1 MKEKNIKTKL
11 FAYVLIFCL
20 IFANTP
26 VNTFANTSVSYNIQ
40 LSDKNETSYEAIEDT
55 DIKNISWTNGPS
67 LPVEHCYVVD
77 VPDNSD
83 FIVNS
88 NIETTWKNL
97 STLSELTDNK
107 ITNAAIQSL
116 SLSFD
121 VGKDLQTNSDG
132 QNIKLFV
139 ITDGGLSNPEN
150 LKIEYAVILRVGAV
164 KSAPHIALNGENET
178 SYEAIED
185 TDIKNISWT
194 NGPSLPVEHC
204 YVVDVPDNSDFIVN
218 SNIETT
224 WKNLSTLS
232 ELTDNKITNAAIQ
245 SLSLSFDVGKDLQT
259 NSDGQNI
266 KLFVI
271 TDGGLSNPEN
281 LKIEY
286 AVILRVGAVK
296 SVTIDKTTLTARITE
311 AQAKNEN
318 SYHTSDD
325 RYNGKATSV
334 NGFWADFQTALTRA
348 QTAAEKATTQT
359 EIDAAA
365 GNLEAAMANLISID
379 NVNPTK
385 LHKAIQSVKY
395 EQKVAEDYTETSW
408 KGFEEAYQA
417 ATGEMSKLYQDGVP
431 TEYNKFDLQTSVN
444 EKAEQLLKA
453 EKALETQAA
462 KKNSQWW
469 FELYRKYLPPLV
481 EVAKSAKE
489 TDYTTDSW
497 QAFQTA
503 LNAADTL
510 CRENTQLPENKD
522 EKNRINI
529 AYSNAFKNLFDAYY
543 CTLTPMGDIT
553 VKLTASDSEA
563 ARARKT
569 EGVSGYIGDI
579 TLSEDYSLDAAL
591 EKAGI
596 KPKKSDYPKVYI
608 NGIYVSENY
617 VREESGVTAKPNLK
631 LHPNDKVTVAWN
643 YNPSSAQSPTIG
655 EIQASVFQY
664 AESLKTAAFTE
675 GDSITVEAGKAFS
688 LHVQTKPAYLGSN
701 TAAASP
707 AAGMHLYLSEA
718 GSETGNLKNLNALT
732 EGSAAVTTDE
742 NGIAKLSLYE
752 PGWYVL
758 SAYDLTKDV
767 WGDRPQWP
775 PDALPTNGNYASV
788 NSGAV
793 IRVHVTESTDLQ
805 RVKSSLKKELKA
817 VYEAY
822 PQEYFSTENWD
833 IIVKAY
839 GDAEQ
844 GIDSANGTALAREA
858 QQAGI
863 TQIQTIQN
871 RTTADNEA
879 KLKSLRFYLEQL
891 PDDVSLLD
899 KAAETTVQEFVS
911 VYEALTTYQREK
923 LLTEAER
930 EKCEAVYAKKDNLA
944 EAKAYALQ
952 VNITA
957 DNDADKA
964 ALEAMIAYLREHN
977 PVKYPQASGTDIDAA
992 EYKNSKDKHK
1002 LYQFENNGKLDT
1014 TSLYASK
1021 FVTLPVDPGYFAYP
1035 LIRSTGKIEA
1045 ADKSWCITDENFSLQ
1060 EMDYLNNNVTRNF
1073 TVTINGN
1080 EYEIKNISY
1089 DGIDSSKVKRNN
1101 GSFID
1106 KTTYKG
1112 KKADVVNVHFKE
1124 ALVYFQMPYQ
1134 DVTVNV
1140 RWGKIDLEGQKT
1152 AAVEAVEEAF
1162 GKYKLTDYD
1171 DAGQTAL
1178 QKAKTDG
1185 ITNIKNAL
1193 TEDGIAE
1200 ARKAAIAAMAAV
1212 AKKTTGSGTEESGK
1226 PVGKVYVSVENTTFS
1241 GAPAALSG
1249 RFVNT
1254 EITLY
1259 EEDTMM
1265 TCVLRALKD
1274 KGFGWTGTGGKTSVG
1289 KNDMSITYISSIT
1302 KGNDSLGEF
1311 DGGSQSGWMG
1321 TLNDFFVNAG
1331 FQSFTVKSSG
1341 MYKLENGDV
1350 ISIMYTSKGLGAD
1363 IGGSWGNSD
1372 TSLKAL
1378 QISGGKLSPAFN
1390 GSTLEYTLI
1399 ISGDTSS
1406 ITVTPTAAN
1415 KNYMVR
1421 TYLNSYKKE
1430 SAFYKRTESIPVKA
1444 GDVIYV
1450 GVGESEWLS
1459 MNNQGAE
1466 ARPYTATKYT
1476 IKVVK
1481 ANTDSVKNAIKA
1493 LPTEDKITYGNYK
1506 SYASAVLS
1514 ANEMYNALGSEKGQ
1528 IDTADTA
1535 KLNAAVERIQFY
1547 TQIDDAKAKLA
1558 ALPKLNNPT
1567 QAQAS
1572 AYRSQINEA
1581 TAAYKKLSKEQQ
1593 KYITKADVENYN
1605 ALATALGVSTISGS
1619 DQAPESPVETTG
1631 KSGSATT
1638 TAPTEVKVSGTA
1650 AEATVKAENQS
1661 EILKQAAENKSAEIV
1676 LEVAAS
1682 DTKGAENVQ
1691 MQLET
1696 SFVKS
1701 ISDKTNASLTL
1712 DTANG
1717 RVSFDQE
1724 ALKAIISEAKGSTI
1738 LIEIAKVTKPT
1749 EAQKKAAGT
1758 NGDIFR
1764 LLVKSGDK
1772 IISEFNKGKAT
1783 VRVEI
1788 PAKLTD
1794 KKVAAIYIADD
1805 AKIEQLAGKVLTIG
1819 GKKFYEFTTPHFS
1832 TFALVDAEELGLEV
1846 EEPQVDAKALTAKLT
1861 PVARSTKTA
1870 KKNVKVTVSLDKQDK
1885 AIIKELKEAGY
1896 TVKYRFY
1903 RSTKKAA
1910 GYKAAVTKKTA
1921 SYTNTSGKKGTKY
1934 FYKVQVRVYDENGK
1948 LTAKTALK
1956 QCKYASR
1963 TWTKK

>member
-40 LSDKNETSYEAIEDT
+40 LSD
-55 DIKNISWTNGPS
+55 
-67 LPVEHCYVVD
+67 
-77 VPDNSD
+77 
-83 FIVNS
+83 
-88 NIETTWKNL
+88 
-97 STLSELTDNK
+97 
-107 ITNAAIQSL
+107 
-116 SLSFD
+116 
-121 VGKDLQTNSDG
+121 
-132 QNIKLFV
+132 
-139 ITDGGLSNPEN
+139 
-150 LKIEYAVILRVGAV
+150 
-164 KSAPHIALNGENET
+164 ENET

-204 YVVDVPDNSDFIVN
+204 YVVDVPDDSDFTVN

-311 AQAKNEN
+311 AQAKNEG

-379 NVNPTK
+379 NVNPTN
-385 LHKAIQSVKY
+385 LYKAIQSVKY

-408 KGFEEAYQA
+408 KDFEEAYQA
-417 ATGEMSKLYQDGVP
+417 AAGEMSKLYQDGVP
-431 TEYNKFDLQTSVN
+431 TEYNKSDLQTSVD

-453 EKALETQAA
+453 EKALDTQAA

-489 TDYTTDSW
+489 ADYTAESW
-497 QAFQTA
+497 KAFQTA

-510 CRENTQLPENKD
+510 CREYTQLPEKKD
-522 EKNRINI
+522 ERNRINI
-529 AYSNAFKNLFDAYY
+529 AYSSAFKNLFDAYY

-553 VKLTASDSEA
+553 VKLTASDSAA
-563 ARARKT
+563 ARAKKT

-596 KPKKSDYPKVYI
+596 KPKNSDYPKVYI

-617 VREESGVTAKPNLK
+617 VREESGVIAKPNLK

-643 YNPSSAQSPTIG
+643 YNPISAQSPTIA

-844 GIDSANGTALAREA
+844 GIDSANGTASAREA

-863 TQIQTIQN
+863 TRIQTIQN

-879 KLKSLRFYLEQL
+879 KLKNLRFYLEQL

-1002 LYQFENNGKLDT
+1002 LYQFENNGNLDT

-1302 KGNDSLGEF
+1302 KGGDSLGEF

-1321 TLNDFFVNAG
+1321 TLNDFFVNEG

-1430 SAFYKRTESIPVKA
+1430 SAFYKRTESIPVKV

-1450 GVGESEWLS
+1450 GVGEPEWLS

-1493 LPTEDKITYGNYK
+1493 LPAEDKITYGNYK

-1514 ANEMYNALGSEKGQ
+1514 ANEMYNALGSEKGK
-1528 IDTADTA
+1528 IGTADTA

-1547 TQIDDAKAKLA
+1547 TQIDDAKTKLA
-1558 ALPKLNNPT
+1558 ALPKLTNPT
-1567 QAQAS
+1567 QAQAN

-1581 TAAYKKLSKEQQ
+1581 TAAYKKLSAEQQ

-1605 ALATALGVSTISGS
+1605 ALAKALGVSTISGS

-1638 TAPTEVKVSGTA
+1638 TAPTEVKVSGTTA
-1650 AEATVKAENQS
+1650 AATVKAENQS

-1691 MQLET
+1691 LQLET
-1696 SFVKS
+1696 SFVKN

-1712 DTANG
+1712 DTENG

-1724 ALKAIISEAKGSTI
+1724 ALKAIISEAKGATI
-1738 LIEIAKVTKPT
+1738 TLEVTKVSKPT

-1758 NGDIFR
+1758 NGDIFS

-1788 PAKLTD
+1788 PAKLAD
-1794 KKVAAIYIADD
+1794 KKVAAIHIADD

-1861 PVARSTKTA
+1861 PVARSAKTA
-1870 KKNVKVTVSLDKQDK
+1870 KKNVKITVSLDKQDK
-1885 AIIKELKEAGY
+1885 AMIKELKDAGY

-1921 SYTNTSGKKGTKY
+1921 SYTNTSGKKGKKY
-1934 FYKVQVRVYDENGK
+1934 YYKVQVRVYDANGK
-1948 LTAKTALK
+1948 LAAKTALK
-1956 QCKYASR
+1956 QCRYASR
-1963 TWTKK
+1963 TWTKTK

>member
-1 MKEKNIKTKL
+1 MKNSNLIYRAIAILACLFLVFTSIPLESFASEAEK
-11 FAYVLIFCL
+11 IFL
-20 IFANTP
+20 EDAQGNKYNAVANTDIRTITTIP
-26 VNTFANTSVSYNIQ
+26 TSEQEQGATI
-40 LSDKNETSYEAIEDT
+40 DIEKT
-55 DIKNISWTNGPS
+55 
-67 LPVEHCYVVD
+67 CFVVD
-77 VPDNSD
+77 VPSGSD
-83 FIVNS
+83 LTVHSSLDGWID
-88 NIETTWKNL
+88 L
-97 STLSELTDNK
+97 PDCDGLTDKK
-107 ITNAAIQSL
+107 ITTSKINAIIASCSFSFGTGLIQDDENEEVKLVVIANNFVDREDIGGEGYSVDNAIILRVGAAPISEAEKIYLEDAQGNKYNAVANTGIRKITTIPTRESEQGATIDIEKTCFVVDVPSGSDLTVHSSL
-116 SLSFD
+116 DGWIDLPDCDGLTDKKITTSKINAIIASCSFSFGTGLIQD
-121 VGKDLQTNSDG
+121 DENEEV
-132 QNIKLFV
+132 KLVVIANNFV
-139 ITDGGLSNPEN
+139 DREDFGGTGYSVDNA
-150 LKIEYAVILRVGAV
+150 IILRVGAV
-164 KSAPHIALNGENET
+164 TG
-178 SYEAIED
+178 
-185 TDIKNISWT
+185 
-194 NGPSLPVEHC
+194 
-204 YVVDVPDNSDFIVN
+204 
-218 SNIETT
+218 
-224 WKNLSTLS
+224 
-232 ELTDNKITNAAIQ
+232 
-245 SLSLSFDVGKDLQT
+245 
-259 NSDGQNI
+259 
-266 KLFVI
+266 
-271 TDGGLSNPEN
+271 
-281 LKIEY
+281 
-286 AVILRVGAVK
+286 
-296 SVTIDKTTLTARITE
+296 VTIDKTTLNARITE

-348 QTAAEKATTQT
+348 QTAAERATTQT

-379 NVNPTK
+379 NVNPTN
-385 LHKAIQSVKY
+385 LYKAIQSVKY

-431 TEYNKFDLQTSVN
+431 TEYNKSDLQTSVD

-453 EKALETQAA
+453 EKALDTQAA

-489 TDYTTDSW
+489 ADYTAESW

-503 LNAADTL
+503 LNAADDL
-510 CRENTQLPENKD
+510 CRENTQFSEKKD
-522 EKNRINI
+522 ERNRINI

-553 VKLTASDSEA
+553 VKLTASDSAA
-563 ARARKT
+563 ARAKKT

-617 VREESGVTAKPNLK
+617 VREESGVIAKPNLK

-775 PDALPTNGNYASV
+775 PGALPTNGNYASV

-833 IIVKAY
+833 TIVKAY

-977 PVKYPQASGTDIDAA
+977 PVKYPQASGTDIDAT

-1002 LYQFENNGKLDT
+1002 LYQFENNGNLDT

-1045 ADKSWCITDENFSLQ
+1045 ADKSWRITDENFSLQ

-1249 RFVNT
+1249 KFVNT

-1302 KGNDSLGEF
+1302 KGGDSLGEF

-1321 TLNDFFVNAG
+1321 TLNDFFVNEG

-1493 LPTEDKITYGNYK
+1493 LPEKDKITYGNYK

-1514 ANEMYNALGSEKGQ
+1514 ANEMYNALGSEKGK
-1528 IDTADTA
+1528 IGTADTA

-1547 TQIDDAKAKLA
+1547 TQIDDAKTKLA

-1567 QAQAS
+1567 QAQAN

-1581 TAAYKKLSKEQQ
+1581 TAAYNKLSEEQQ
-1593 KYITKADVENYN
+1593 KYITKADLENYN
-1605 ALATALGVSTISGS
+1605 ALAKALGVSTIVGA
-1619 DQAPESPVETTG
+1619 DAAPESPVETTG
-1631 KSGSATT
+1631 KAGSAVTT
-1638 TAPTEVKVSGTA
+1638 SPAEVKVSGTTGA
-1650 AEATVKAENQS
+1650 VTVKADNQK
-1661 EILKQAAENKSAEIV
+1661 EILKQAKEKKSAQVV
-1676 LEVAAS
+1676 LVVANS
-1682 DTKGAENVQ
+1682 DAKGAEK
-1691 MQLET
+1691 LELNLEK
-1696 SFVKS
+1696 SFLESLLK
-1701 ISDKTNASLTL
+1701 DTNAKLVVKTPL
-1712 DTANG
+1712 GQKTYERDELQKLVNETTGTTVKAEINKDNVDTAA
-1717 RVSFDQE
+1717 E
-1724 ALKAIISEAKGSTI
+1724 E
-1738 LIEIAKVTKPT
+1738 PT
-1749 EAQKKAAGT
+1749 EENA
-1758 NGDIFR
+1758 
-1764 LLVKSGDK
+1764 
-1772 IISEFNKGKAT
+1772 
-1783 VRVEI
+1783 
-1788 PAKLTD
+1788 
-1794 KKVAAIYIADD
+1794 
-1805 AKIEQLAGKVLTIG
+1805 AKIEK
-1819 GKKFYEFTTPHFS
+1819 
-1832 TFALVDAEELGLEV
+1832 
-1846 EEPQVDAKALTAKLT
+1846 AKSIVKDLKLTA
-1861 PVARSTKTA
+1861 RSSKTA
-1870 KKNVKVTVSLDKQDK
+1870 KKNIKAVLKSDAKVKAS
-1885 AIIKELKEAGY
+1885 IKELKDLGF

-1910 GYKAAVTKKTA
+1910 SYKSTVTKKTA

-1934 FYKVQVRVYDENGK
+1934 FYKVQVRVYDEKGK
-1948 LTAKTALK
+1948 LAAKTALK

-1963 TWTKK
+1963 TWTR

>member
-1 MKEKNIKTKL
+1 MKNSNLIYRAIAILACLFLVFTSIPLESFASEAEK
-11 FAYVLIFCL
+11 IFL
-20 IFANTP
+20 EDAQGNKYNAVANTDISTITTIP
-26 VNTFANTSVSYNIQ
+26 TGAGEQGATI
-40 LSDKNETSYEAIEDT
+40 DIEKT
-55 DIKNISWTNGPS
+55 
-67 LPVEHCYVVD
+67 CFVVD
-77 VPDNSD
+77 VPSGIDLTVHSSLDNWID
-83 FIVNS
+83 LPDC
-88 NIETTWKNL
+88 ED
-97 STLSELTDNK
+97 LTDKK
-107 ITNAAIQSL
+107 ITALRINAIIASCSFSFGTGLIQDDENEEVKLVVIANNFVDREDSGGEGYSVDNAI
-116 SLSFD
+116 
-121 VGKDLQTNSDG
+121 
-132 QNIKLFV
+132 
-139 ITDGGLSNPEN
+139 
-150 LKIEYAVILRVGAV
+150 ILRVGAV
-164 KSAPHIALNGENET
+164 TG
-178 SYEAIED
+178 
-185 TDIKNISWT
+185 
-194 NGPSLPVEHC
+194 
-204 YVVDVPDNSDFIVN
+204 
-218 SNIETT
+218 
-224 WKNLSTLS
+224 
-232 ELTDNKITNAAIQ
+232 
-245 SLSLSFDVGKDLQT
+245 
-259 NSDGQNI
+259 
-266 KLFVI
+266 
-271 TDGGLSNPEN
+271 
-281 LKIEY
+281 
-286 AVILRVGAVK
+286 
-296 SVTIDKTTLTARITE
+296 VTIDRTTLTARITE

-348 QTAAEKATTQT
+348 QTAAERATTQT

-379 NVNPTK
+379 NVNPTN
-385 LHKAIQSVKY
+385 LYKAMQSVKY
-395 EQKVAEDYTETSW
+395 DQKVAEDYIESTW
-408 KGFEEAYQA
+408 KDFEEAYQA
-417 ATGEMSKLYQDGVP
+417 AAGEMSKLYQAGVP
-431 TEYNKFDLQTSVN
+431 TEYNKSDLQTSVD

-489 TDYTTDSW
+489 ADYTAESW
-497 QAFQTA
+497 KAFQTA

-510 CRENTQLPENKD
+510 CRENTQQPEKKD
-522 EKNRINI
+522 ERNRINI

-543 CTLTPMGDIT
+543 CTLTPTGDIT

-563 ARARKT
+563 ARAKKT

-591 EKAGI
+591 AKAGI
-596 KPKKSDYPKVYI
+596 KPKNSDYPKVYI

-617 VREESGVTAKPNLK
+617 VREESGVIAKPNLK

-775 PDALPTNGNYASV
+775 PGALPTNGNYASV

-879 KLKSLRFYLEQL
+879 KLKNLRFYLEQL

-977 PVKYPQASGTDIDAA
+977 PVKYPQASGTDIDAV
-992 EYKNSKDKHK
+992 EYKSSKDKHK
-1002 LYQFENNGKLDT
+1002 LYQFENDGNLNT

-1045 ADKSWCITDENFSLQ
+1045 ADKSWRITDENFSLQ

-1124 ALVYFQMPYQ
+1124 ALLYFQMPYQ

-1178 QKAKTDG
+1178 QKAKIDG

-1193 TEDGIAE
+1193 TEDGIAK
-1200 ARKAAIAAMAAV
+1200 ARKAAIATMAAV

-1249 RFVNT
+1249 KFVNT

-1302 KGNDSLGEF
+1302 KGGDSLGEF

-1321 TLNDFFVNAG
+1321 TLNDFFVNEG

-1350 ISIMYTSKGLGAD
+1350 ISIMYTSKGYGAD

-1493 LPTEDKITYGNYK
+1493 LPEKDKITYGNYK

-1514 ANEMYNALGSEKGQ
+1514 ANEMYNALGSEKGK
-1528 IDTADTA
+1528 IGTADTA

-1547 TQIDDAKAKLA
+1547 TQIDDAKTKLA

-1567 QAQAS
+1567 QAQAN

-1581 TAAYKKLSKEQQ
+1581 TAAYKKLSAEQQ

-1605 ALATALGVSTISGS
+1605 ALAKALGVETIAGS
-1619 DQAPESPVETTG
+1619 EEMPESPIKTTG

-1638 TAPTEVKVSGTA
+1638 TAPTEVKVTEKTSADGTKETVAEVKVDA
-1650 AEATVKAENQS
+1650 AHHD
-1661 EILKQAAENKSAEIV
+1661 EIIKQAVENKSAEIV
-1676 LEVAAS
+1676 LEVEKT
-1682 DTKGAENVQ
+1682 DTKGATIT
-1691 MQLET
+1691 LE
-1696 SFVKS
+1696 
-1701 ISDKTNASLTL
+1701 
-1712 DTANG
+1712 
-1717 RVSFDQE
+1717 VS
-1724 ALKAIISEAKGSTI
+1724 
-1738 LIEIAKVTKPT
+1738 KVSKPT
-1749 EAQKKAAGT
+1749 EVQKKAAGA
-1758 NGDIFR
+1758 NGHLIK
-1764 LLVKSGDK
+1764 LTIKSGDK
-1772 IISEFNKGKAT
+1772 VISDFNKGKVKVVA
-1783 VRVEI
+1783 EI
-1788 PAKLTD
+1788 VSKLLD
-1794 KKVAAIYIADD
+1794 KKVAAIHIADD
-1805 AKIEQLAGKVLTIG
+1805 GKIEQLAGKVLTIG
-1819 GKKFYEFTTPHFS
+1819 GKKYYEFTTPHFS
-1832 TFALVDAEELGLEV
+1832 TFALVDADELGLEV
-1846 EEPQVDAKALTAKLT
+1846 AEEPTVDAKALTAKLT
-1861 PVARSTKTA
+1861 PVARSAKTA
-1870 KKNVKVTVSLDKQDK
+1870 KKNVKVTVRLDKQDK
-1885 AIIKELKEAGY
+1885 AIIKELKDAGY

-1921 SYTNTSGKKGTKY
+1921 VYTNTGGKKGTKY
-1934 FYKVQVRVYDENGK
+1934 YYKVQVRVYDENGK

-1963 TWTKK
+1963 TWAKTK